1 MASKANNFTINK
13 GVINEFI
20 LTIKQN
26 DSILPMVIDSSDTF
40 KLMLFNL
47 ETDTLETTLD
57 STQSTSDG
65 SITIHNSANGQIK
78 VTMNEVLVNRLKKER
93 GSKVDR
99 YYLKPTYRLS
109 IDGNTLNNGRMV
121 SKLDRVFVD

>member
-26 DSILPMVIDSSDTF
+26 DSILPMYIDSSDTF

-47 ETDTLETTLD
+47 ETDALETTLD

>member
-26 DSILPMVIDSSDTF
+26 DSILPMYIDSSDTF

-47 ETDTLETTLD
+47 ETDALETTLD

-65 SITIHNSANGQIK
+65 SITIHNAANGQIK

>member
-26 DSILPMVIDSSDTF
+26 DSILPMFIDSSDTF

-47 ETDTLETTLD
+47 ETDILETTLD

-65 SITIHNSANGQIK
+65 SITIHNAANGQIK
-78 VTMNEVLVNRLKKER
+78 VTMNEALVNRLKKER

>member
-47 ETDTLETTLD
+47 ETDTLETTID

>member
-47 ETDTLETTLD
+47 ETDILETTLD

>member
-26 DSILPMVIDSSDTF
+26 DSILPMFIDSSDTF

-47 ETDTLETTLD
+47 ETDILETTLD

-65 SITIHNSANGQIK
+65 SITIHNAANGQIK